1 MRNAAGD
8 VDRNSSGGLQVI
20 AGSYERFLFGFRLHL
35 PTYPLGASQ
44 PAARGGEG
52 GERGEGMG
60 EERKQEGQ
68 GEGAGEAALR
78 QQFCY
83 GGHTGPIKC
92 VAAAGGVAVSGGAD
106 DSVRVYDLRARTDM
120 GALLHHSAAVSCL
133 AVSAAVSCLAVI
145 VSRSAPPL
153 VAALSLPP
161 SLPTV
166 CRHASVP
173 PRHPSH
179 RLQLHGSGSRPTH
192 LLAGSEDRTISLW
205 EVATWRHLSSLKGHK
220 APVND
225 IAVHPSGRVA
235 LSVARDAELRLW
247 NLLQARC
254 SFRTRLPA
262 QPLALTYSPG
272 DAACYALALRGGAV
286 AVHCSADASLTATLP
301 HPASCL
307 ALSFLSVSLLPALPL
322 PCCIA
327 LLSAHS
333 SPLVPCNPH
342 AVVTGGEE
350 RAVKVWD
357 VRQPPLH
364 PAVCVAGAH
373 SARIRGVLGAL
384 AARQGGAGGVGGEGN
399 ELAAAA
405 KAGLTAWRSEGGGG
419 GVGEDGEGEEEGADS
434 GEGEE
439 GGGKHG
445 KDQGGVGRKRMKRE
459 NKGGSGD
466 AAAAARW
473 NEYVIVSAASDGCIR
488 LWDLRS
494 LSSSTH
500 TPATAPTAPT
510 ALPPGCLSQVL
521 TNARLTCL
529 ALSDLSPHSTAPLR
543 AGKRAGGVE
552 GGAEARKRS
561 KRGKA

>member
-35 PTYPLGASQ
+35 PTYPYAAPRLSPQPRLSLAPSLTRACALVSRPPVRLGASQ

-133 AVSAAVSCLAVI
+133 A
-145 VSRSAPPL
+145 
-153 VAALSLPP
+153 
-161 SLPTV
+161 
-166 CRHASVP
+166 
-173 PRHPSH
+173 
-179 RLQLHGSGSRPTH
+179 LHGSGSRPTH

-307 ALSFLSVSLLPALPL
+307 ALSFLS
-322 PCCIA
+322 
-327 LLSAHS
+327 
-333 SPLVPCNPH
+333 PH

>member
-1 MRNAAGD
+1 MRNGAGD
-8 VDRNSSGGLQVI
+8 VDRDSSGGLRVI

-35 PTYPLGASQ
+35 PTHPYAAPRLPPQPRNRVRGWLGASQ

-120 GALLHHSAAVSCL
+120 GALLHHTAAVSCLAVSAAVSCL
-133 AVSAAVSCLAVI
+133 AVSAAVSCLAVSAA
-145 VSRSAPPL
+145 VSCLAVSAAVSCL
-153 VAALSLPP
+153 AVSAAVSCL
-161 SLPTV
+161 
-166 CRHASVP
+166 A
-173 PRHPSH
+173 
-179 RLQLHGSGSRPTH
+179 LHGSGSRPTH

-307 ALSFLSVSLLPALPL
+307 ALSFLT
-322 PCCIA
+322 
-327 LLSAHS
+327 
-333 SPLVPCNPH
+333 PH

-364 PAVCVAGAH
+364 PAVSVAGAH

-384 AARQGGAGGVGGEGN
+384 AARQGGAGGGEGEGN

-419 GVGEDGEGEEEGADS
+419 EGGEDGEGEEEEGDR
-434 GEGEE
+434 GKGEE
-439 GGGKHG
+439 GGGIDGG
-445 KDQGGVGRKRMKRE
+445 KRGKEEGVAGRKRKKRE
-459 NKGGSGD
+459 SRGHSGD
-466 AAAAARW
+466 GATA
-473 NEYVIVSAASDGCIR
+473 ECSEHVVVSAASDGCIR
-488 LWDLRS
+488 LWDLRA
-494 LSSSTH
+494 LSSSIH
-500 TPATAPTAPT
+500 APATAPTAPT
-510 ALPPGCLSQVL
+510 ALPPGCHSQVL

-529 ALSDLSPHSTAPLR
+529 ALSDLSPHSTALPR
-543 AGKRAGGVE
+543 AGKRAGGVD
-552 GGAEARKRS
+552 GGAEARKKS

>member
-1 MRNAAGD
+1 MRNGAGD
-8 VDRNSSGGLQVI
+8 VDRDSSGGLRVI
-20 AGSYERFLFGFRLHL
+20 AGS
-35 PTYPLGASQ
+35 LGASQ

-68 GEGAGEAALR
+68 GEGAREAALR

-120 GALLHHSAAVSCL
+120 GALLHHTAAVSCLAVSAAVSCL
-133 AVSAAVSCLAVI
+133 AVSAAVSCLA
-145 VSRSAPPL
+145 
-153 VAALSLPP
+153 
-161 SLPTV
+161 
-166 CRHASVP
+166 
-173 PRHPSH
+173 
-179 RLQLHGSGSRPTH
+179 LHGSGSRPTH

-307 ALSFLSVSLLPALPL
+307 ALSFLT
-322 PCCIA
+322 
-327 LLSAHS
+327 
-333 SPLVPCNPH
+333 PH

-364 PAVCVAGAH
+364 PTVSVAGAH

-384 AARQGGAGGVGGEGN
+384 AARQGGAGGGEGEGN

-419 GVGEDGEGEEEGADS
+419 EGGEDGEGEEEEGDR
-434 GEGEE
+434 GKGEE
-439 GGGKHG
+439 GGGIDGG
-445 KDQGGVGRKRMKRE
+445 KRGKEEGVAGRKRKKRE
-459 NKGGSGD
+459 SRGHSGD
-466 AAAAARW
+466 GATA
-473 NEYVIVSAASDGCIR
+473 ECSEHVVVSAASDGCIR
-488 LWDLRS
+488 LWDLRA
-494 LSSSTH
+494 LSSSIH
-500 TPATAPTAPT
+500 APATAPTAPT
-510 ALPPGCLSQVL
+510 ALPPGCHSQVL

-529 ALSDLSPHSTAPLR
+529 ALSDLSPHSTALPR
-543 AGKRAGGVE
+543 AGKRAGGVD
-552 GGAEARKRS
+552 GGAEARKKS
-561 KRGKA
+561 ERGKA

>member
-1 MRNAAGD
+1 MNTCENNLDIVFPCSTPSATSTARVALYTTSRRESPRPHCQA
-8 VDRNSSGGLQVI
+8 V
-20 AGSYERFLFGFRLHL
+20 HL
-35 PTYPLGASQ
+35 SHAEWRRLGASQ

-52 GERGEGMG
+52 GESGEGMV

-68 GEGAGEAALR
+68 GEGGGKAALR

-133 AVSAAVSCLAVI
+133 A
-145 VSRSAPPL
+145 
-153 VAALSLPP
+153 
-161 SLPTV
+161 
-166 CRHASVP
+166 
-173 PRHPSH
+173 
-179 RLQLHGSGSRPTH
+179 LHGSGSRPTH

-220 APVND
+220 GPVND
-225 IAVHPSGRVA
+225 IAVHPSGRLA
-235 LSVARDAELRLW
+235 LSVARDTELRLW

-262 QPLALTYSPG
+262 EPLALTYSPG

-307 ALSFLSVSLLPALPL
+307 ALSFLT
-322 PCCIA
+322 
-327 LLSAHS
+327 
-333 SPLVPCNPH
+333 PH
-342 AVVTGGEE
+342 VVVTGGEE

-364 PAVCVAGAH
+364 PTVCVAAAH

-384 AARQGGAGGVGGEGN
+384 AARQGGAGGGEGEGN

-405 KAGLTAWRSEGGGG
+405 KAGLTAWCSEGGGG
-419 GVGEDGEGEEEGADS
+419 EEDREGEEEEGDR
-434 GEGEE
+434 GKGEE
-439 GGGKHG
+439 GGGMDGG
-445 KDQGGVGRKRMKRE
+445 KRGKEEGVAGRKRKKRE
-459 NKGGSGD
+459 SKGRSSSDG
-466 AAAAARW
+466 AAAEW
-473 NEYVIVSAASDGCIR
+473 SEHVVVSAASDGCIR

-494 LSSSTH
+494 LCSSTLA
-500 TPATAPTAPT
+500 PATAPTAPT

-529 ALSDLSPHSTAPLR
+529 ALSDLSPHSTAPPPR
-543 AGKRAGGVE
+543 AGKKAGGVE

>member
-1 MRNAAGD
+1 MRNGAGD
-8 VDRNSSGGLQVI
+8 VDRDSSGGLRVI

-35 PTYPLGASQ
+35 PTHPYAAPRLPPQPRNRVRGWLGASQ

-106 DSVRVYDLRARTDM
+106 DSVRVYDLRACTDM
-120 GALLHHSAAVSCL
+120 GALLHHTAAVSCL
-133 AVSAAVSCLAVI
+133 AVSAAVSCLA
-145 VSRSAPPL
+145 
-153 VAALSLPP
+153 
-161 SLPTV
+161 
-166 CRHASVP
+166 
-173 PRHPSH
+173 
-179 RLQLHGSGSRPTH
+179 LHGSGSRPTH

-262 QPLALTYSPG
+262 EPLALTYSPG

-307 ALSFLSVSLLPALPL
+307 ALSFLT
-322 PCCIA
+322 
-327 LLSAHS
+327 
-333 SPLVPCNPH
+333 PH

-357 VRQPPLH
+357 VRQPPLY
-364 PAVCVAGAH
+364 PAVSVAGAH

-384 AARQGGAGGVGGEGN
+384 AARQGGAGGGGGEGN

-419 GVGEDGEGEEEGADS
+419 EDGEDGEGEEEEGDR
-434 GEGEE
+434 GKGEE
-439 GGGKHG
+439 GGGIDGG
-445 KDQGGVGRKRMKRE
+445 KRGKEEGVAGRKRKKRE
-459 NKGGSGD
+459 SRGHSGD
-466 AAAAARW
+466 GAAAEW
-473 NEYVIVSAASDGCIR
+473 SEHVVVSAASDGCIR
-488 LWDLRS
+488 LWDLRA
-494 LSSSTH
+494 LSSSIH
-500 TPATAPTAPT
+500 APATAPTAPT

-521 TNARLTCL
+521 TTARLTCL

-543 AGKRAGGVE
+543 AGKRAGGVD